1 MPGIL
6 MMLSILCQITGYESL
21 VFIDRDL
28 RTVEAMPWMTGM
40 TVVLAE
46 TDCFLALAGDVAPD
60 GADCVL
66 IEPHPVDLDRFRVL
80 YTAQYEGNMP
90 LLPGDPVLVT
100 ERFTLIRLPE
110 PTPGPVMIP
119 GIGFLR
125 PLRPLHRRNG
135 METVNRSRA
144 DSVLVGQIVDAVSQD
159 NITALV
165 EHMQSYGTR
174 YLSSPQYDAC
184 ADWADTMM
192 ESYGVQCEL
201 QTFEYNGD
209 SMSNVVGEI
218 VGVENPDQIYI
229 ICGHLD
235 SYSSNPEVAPG
246 ADDNA
251 SGSAAVLEA
260 ARIMAPYS
268 FRNTVRF
275 VLFAAEEAWMVGSEY
290 YVLQAYQQGDNILGA
305 ANLDMILYAP
315 NPEDSVYIP
324 YNLQSQAFAVLAG
337 QMFEEHAPSI
347 HPRVVYDPGAP
358 SDHASFWQYG
368 YTATEIAEGSAEEIW
383 GGYNPYYHQASDI
396 LENYMPS
403 FPYGTDMVRASVGLI
418 ATLAEPLGPTGIED
432 PARPSGSVSVYPNPC
447 SGSLSIYRNLPG
459 EDAGFLVFDVSG
471 RAVTGGCLRG
481 SEQFQLNMQSLPNG
495 LYTIVFP
502 DEPFQAPLRVVLAR

>member
-1 MPGIL
+1 M
-6 MMLSILCQITGYESL
+6 
-21 VFIDRDL
+21 
-28 RTVEAMPWMTGM
+28 
-40 TVVLAE
+40 
-46 TDCFLALAGDVAPD
+46 
-60 GADCVL
+60 
-66 IEPHPVDLDRFRVL
+66 
-80 YTAQYEGNMP
+80 
-90 LLPGDPVLVT
+90 
-100 ERFTLIRLPE
+100 
-110 PTPGPVMIP
+110 
-119 GIGFLR
+119 
-125 PLRPLHRRNG
+125 
-135 METVNRSRA
+135 
-144 DSVLVGQIVDAVSQD
+144 VGQIVDAVSQD

-165 EHMQSYGTR
+165 EHMQGYGTR
-174 YLSSPQYDAC
+174 YLSSPEYDAC

-260 ARIMAPYS
+260 AMIMAPYS
-268 FRNTVRF
+268 FRNTSRF

-324 YNLQSQAFAVLAG
+324 YNIQSQAFALLAG

-383 GGYNPYYHQASDI
+383 GGYNPYYHQSSDI
-396 LENYMPS
+396 LANYMPS

-432 PARPSGSVSVYPNPC
+432 PARPIGSISVYPNPC

-481 SEQFQLNMQSLPNG
+481 GERFQLNMQSMPNG

-502 DEPFQAPLRVVLAR
+502 DEPLQAPLRVVLAR